1 MSDPAVSVPTNSTDL
16 AHHSLEEIRILHDIY
31 INKRIQEQVQFYS
44 SRIRE
49 NQLNSDF
56 TFGFGT
62 FIMTLSS
69 LLATISAAS
78 AVPVLALVSAILPAF
93 AAMLAAFRQLYG
105 WDRQINI
112 YRDTML
118 GLERIKLIVPDENRL
133 TLETLAEVFPRLV
146 NSAETVFTAEVSQWG
161 QFVAAQDEEEGEG
174 QAKDPLKQ
182 LIASL
187 NLTGDQVSAMQ
198 SIIAAGSPPASA
210 TRFEPFAAA
219 AAPET
224 GEPPAAAP
232 AAEGEAV
239 PTELRVAS
247 VWEIPTDDGAPAS
260 VEAAPETLPEAEAP
274 GAPAAE
280 AQAEPAETED
290 AEKQPGGFGR

>member
-1 MSDPAVSVPTNSTDL
+1 MSDPAVSTPANSTDQT
-16 AHHSLEEIRILHDIY
+16 HHSLEEIRILHDIY
-31 INKRIQEQVQFYS
+31 INNRIQEQLQFYS

-62 FIMTLSS
+62 LIMTLSS

-78 AVPVLALVSAILPAF
+78 AVPVLALISAILPAF

-118 GLERIKLIVPDENRL
+118 GLERIKLIVPDEDRL

-161 QFVAAQDEEEGEG
+161 QFVTAQQEGEGEG
-174 QAKDPLKQ
+174 QAKDPLEQ

-187 NLTGDQVSAMQ
+187 NLTGSQVSAVQ
-198 SIIAAGSPPASA
+198 NIIGAGAPPASA
-210 TRFEPFAAA
+210 TRLESFAAEA
-219 AAPET
+219 AAET
-224 GEPPAAAP
+224 GEPPAEAP
-232 AAEGEAV
+232 ATEQGAQPA
-239 PTELRVAS
+239 ELRVAS
-247 VWEIPTDDGAPAS
+247 LWNIPVGAGPAPKS
-260 VEAAPETLPEAEAP
+260 TNAPETLPEAEDP
-274 GAPAAE
+274 GARA
-280 AQAEPAETED
+280 AEPAAPEDED